1 MDAFATIE
9 RKYFVR
15 LGTELPLLTTRQDAP
30 VEDWVVDGRTAGTWT
45 TARNMTYVKILDASH
60 MVRSYF

>member
-1 MDAFATIE
+1 
-9 RKYFVR
+9 
-15 LGTELPLLTTRQDAP
+15 

-60 MVRSYF
+60 MVRFDAVV

>member
-1 MDAFATIE
+1 MSGRPTIDADMTRTRA
-9 RKYFVR
+9 
-15 LGTELPLLTTRQDAP
+15 RQDAA

-60 MVRSYF
+60 MVRSDAFAWRA